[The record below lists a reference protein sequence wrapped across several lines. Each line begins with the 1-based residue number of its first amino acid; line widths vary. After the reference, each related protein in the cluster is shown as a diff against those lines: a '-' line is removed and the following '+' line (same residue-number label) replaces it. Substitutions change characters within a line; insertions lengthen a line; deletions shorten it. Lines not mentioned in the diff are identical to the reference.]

1 MPRRALSSPY
11 FYGGWALV
19 VVAALLGTAPFD
31 PYVFAFTALGLAWL
45 TGVVAIGA
53 VAAIGFWGWEWTRT
67 RRLIIALEVGVAV
80 AAVARA
86 LAALR
91 TFDWT

>member
-1 MPRRALSSPY
+1 MLRRALSSPLL
-11 FYGGWALV
+11 YGGWAV
-19 VVAALLGTAPFD
+19 VVVIGLLATYPID

-45 TGVVAIGA
+45 TGLVAIAA

-67 RRLIIALEVGVAV
+67 RRLIIAVEMAVAV

-86 LAALR
+86 LALLR
-91 TFDWT
+91 TFNWA